1 MLIIAYKK
9 SIKNKFLTMYSMKK
23 HTKKKK
29 KYRNK
34 TKQKTCKN
42 LELNF
47 GSKKTYDQK
56 SKSVTFGV
64 WFFILFYQKKK
75 DYPHKYKDKKNY
87 KKLLNLNL
95 NKTRFA

>member
-1 MLIIAYKK
+1 
-9 SIKNKFLTMYSMKK
+9 MKK

-75 DYPHKYKDKKNY
+75 IIHINIKIKKIIKSY
-87 KKLLNLNL
+87 
-95 NKTRFA
+95 